1 MELKKMHR
9 VKSYDRKKWFY
20 ENWAKNGRNPL
31 YSCSKHKMGGH
42 WPRMVG
48 LSWNFFCTGM
58 KKKISTLL
66 ISEVEIA
73 TMPFVDVANI

>member
-1 MELKKMHR
+1 MQR
-9 VKSYDRKKWFY
+9 NVK
-20 ENWAKNGRNPL
+20 L
-31 YSCSKHKMGGH
+31 CSKSS
-42 WPRMVG
+42 PRNAKEKQIKLNVQKYDCHNLFFLLKLIG
-48 LSWNFFCTGM
+48 LKFFCTGM

>member
-1 MELKKMHR
+1 MQR
-9 VKSYDRKKWFY
+9 NVK
-20 ENWAKNGRNPL
+20 L
-31 YSCSKHKMGGH
+31 CSKSS
-42 WPRMVG
+42 PRNAKEKQIKLNVQKYDCHN
-48 LSWNFFCTGM
+48 LFFSSEINWVEIFFCTGM